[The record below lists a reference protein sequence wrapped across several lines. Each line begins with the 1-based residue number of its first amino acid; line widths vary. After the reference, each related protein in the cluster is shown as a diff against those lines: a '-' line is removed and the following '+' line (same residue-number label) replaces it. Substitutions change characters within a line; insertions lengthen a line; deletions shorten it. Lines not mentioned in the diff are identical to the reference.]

1 VRSKLI
7 VLLLCGAH
15 LAQAASLPAAV
26 KGVVVTT
33 PGQPTPEAHAFA
45 TRKDKLLLAD
55 YLEAIRPG
63 ADHDRMLRTKLEH
76 AQRSWL
82 SGDIEAARA
91 DFRALTELALKAD
104 WKNDQRE
111 AIQAAFLR
119 MAQSSESGTERENW
133 LESAARLYGDIAPEA
148 SLFPP
153 PLMNQYDAIKTRM
166 TTVSLDLADVFP
178 DFRYVLIDGRKVD
191 LALDSHV
198 SLSGGLHRLT
208 ALSDSHESVTEF
220 MTAAQLR
227 VLRLSPPPLIEGV
240 CESARLRSHGALAS
254 GVDVEIYSG
263 PACTPKIASVLDG
276 ARLVTAAR
284 ASNGPPGPPLT
295 TLPSDATSE
304 PATKSRTWIYVVGG
318 ALLAG
323 AAYALTHQQG
333 PSGPTHRSG
342 FGK

>member
-1 VRSKLI
+1 MLSKLV

-33 PGQPTPEAHAFA
+33 PGQPMPEAHAFA

-63 ADHDRMLRTKLEH
+63 ADHDRMLRTKLER

-111 AIQAAFLR
+111 VIQAAFLR
-119 MAQSSESGTERENW
+119 MAQSSESGTEREGW
-133 LESAARLYGDIAPEA
+133 LESAARLYGDIAPDA

-153 PLMNQYDAIKTRM
+153 PLMNQYDAVKTRT
-166 TTVSLDLADVFP
+166 TTVSLDLADVVP

-191 LALDSHV
+191 LALDSRV

-227 VLRLSPPPLIEGV
+227 VLRLSPPPLSEGL
-240 CESARLRSHGALAS
+240 CENARLRSRSILPS

-263 PACTPKIASVLDG
+263 PACAPKIMSALDD
-276 ARLVTAAR
+276 ARLVTAPR
-284 ASNGPPGPPLT
+284 APFAPSGTSLATSPGGA
-295 TLPSDATSE
+295 SSE
-304 PATKSRTWIYVVGG
+304 PATKDRTWIYIVGG

-323 AAYALTHQQG
+323 AAYALANQQS

-342 FGK
+342 FAR